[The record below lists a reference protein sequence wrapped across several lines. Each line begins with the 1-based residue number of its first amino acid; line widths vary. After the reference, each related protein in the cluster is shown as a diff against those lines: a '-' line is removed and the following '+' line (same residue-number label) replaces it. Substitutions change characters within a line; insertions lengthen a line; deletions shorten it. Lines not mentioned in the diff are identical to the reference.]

1 MQKFE
6 WLKLWNLAHWTPIW
20 VPKSSKSVGVLKIC
34 TIQEKETLWD
44 LWQVQE
50 MNKEG
55 KQERTGN
62 RERKVAEDGKIDTSI
77 LKINS

>member
-1 MQKFE
+1 
-6 WLKLWNLAHWTPIW
+6 
-20 VPKSSKSVGVLKIC
+20 
-34 TIQEKETLWD
+34 
-44 LWQVQE
+44 

-62 RERKVAEDGKIDTSI
+62 RERKVTEDGKIDTSI

>member
-1 MQKFE
+1 
-6 WLKLWNLAHWTPIW
+6 
-20 VPKSSKSVGVLKIC
+20 
-34 TIQEKETLWD
+34 
-44 LWQVQE
+44 

-55 KQERTGN
+55 KQERTGKRE